1 MGTGWVWG
9 SELGEESGEFF
20 TPSCYQP
27 WNAAC
32 PTAGKLN
39 LSVAAYF
46 EQPENDF
53 VESLRYE

>member
-1 MGTGWVWG
+1 MGTGWVW
-9 SELGEESGEFF
+9 ETEPGEETEVFF

-27 WNAAC
+27 WIAGR

-46 EQPENDF
+46 KRPENDF